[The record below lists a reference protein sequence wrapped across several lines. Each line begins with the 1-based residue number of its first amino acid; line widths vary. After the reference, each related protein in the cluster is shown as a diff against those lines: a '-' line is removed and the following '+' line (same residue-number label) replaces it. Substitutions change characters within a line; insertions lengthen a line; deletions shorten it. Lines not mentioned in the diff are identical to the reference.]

1 MPARLPVLVVLAT
14 AVVMLAGCGDDDGG
28 SASPAACRR
37 AEGGRV
43 TIVAKGIA
51 WDTDCLEAPEVEP
64 LTIVVDNQDRGV
76 PHNIHLTDAT
86 DEPETE
92 LEDGPVVQELDVTL
106 DAGSYEFVCDVHPN
120 MVGTLRMTEANPAD
134 P

>member
-1 MPARLPVLVVLAT
+1 MPARSSVLLVVAVALA
-14 AVVMLAGCGDDDGG
+14 ALAGCGDDDGG
-28 SASPAACRR
+28 SAGSGECRR
-37 AEGGRV
+37 GEDGRV

-51 WDTDCLEAPEVEP
+51 WDTDCLEAPAGEP